1 MIIRFKRR
9 LSKLS
14 EELRQSVR
22 DPKPF
27 IAYADARGLYQSTR
41 ENLFF
46 NAGFEHGLL
55 ADNGLSSEHN
65 GSVHS
70 TEASALEAI
79 AAPLQQKR
87 RVSPDVMRATLLR
100 LCQGRSLS
108 PRRHVCCIYTR
119 SQNRGKTG
127 TSVAGWSKWEPRPG
141 LRPRPS
147 AAIAG
152 LGYTAAL
159 MLDIRLI
166 RDKPDE
172 VRAGFAK
179 LGSTVDLDAVL
190 ALDQAV
196 RKLKNDSQTI
206 QADQNRL
213 SREIAKAPTPAAR
226 EEAKA
231 KGAALKQKIESL
243 AAELA
248 QQELALDGKL
258 LELPNL
264 PHPSV
269 PVGKDE
275 SENHV
280 MREEGQKRSYA
291 FAPQPHWDLGP
302 RWGILDFD
310 RGVKISGSRFYILK
324 DWGARLQRALISFM
338 LDLHT
343 SRHGYTEI
351 LPPYMVRREA
361 LVGTGNLPKFG
372 DNLYHDAIEDF
383 WFIPTAEVPV
393 TNLYRDEILEG
404 DKLPIKHVAC
414 TACFRREQMAAG
426 RDTRGIKR
434 GHQFDKVE
442 LVKFVRPE
450 SSMDEL
456 QGLLADAEEVL
467 QALELP
473 YRVVE
478 MCTGDLSFSAM
489 VKFDLELWA
498 PGCGEWLEVSSC
510 SNFGDFQARRAKI
523 RFRDGQEKTRFVHTL
538 NGSGLALPR
547 TLVGVLE
554 TYQRADGRL
563 DVPAV
568 LRPYFGGRDVLG

>member
-1 MIIRFKRR
+1 
-9 LSKLS
+9 
-14 EELRQSVR
+14 
-22 DPKPF
+22 
-27 IAYADARGLYQSTR
+27 
-41 ENLFF
+41 
-46 NAGFEHGLL
+46 
-55 ADNGLSSEHN
+55 
-65 GSVHS
+65 
-70 TEASALEAI
+70 
-79 AAPLQQKR
+79 
-87 RVSPDVMRATLLR
+87 
-100 LCQGRSLS
+100 
-108 PRRHVCCIYTR
+108 
-119 SQNRGKTG
+119 
-127 TSVAGWSKWEPRPG
+127 
-141 LRPRPS
+141 
-147 AAIAG
+147 
-152 LGYTAAL
+152 

-166 RDKPDE
+166 RETPDE

-179 LGSTVDLDAVL
+179 LGSDVDLDAVL
-190 ALDQAV
+190 TLDQTV
-196 RKLKNDSQTI
+196 RKLKNDSQTL

-213 SREIAKAPTPAAR
+213 SREIGKAPTPAAR

-231 KGAALKQKIESL
+231 KAAALKQNIESL

-248 QQELALDGKL
+248 RQEQALEEKL

-269 PVGKDE
+269 PVGKDD
-275 SENHV
+275 SENRV
-280 MREEGQKRSYA
+280 VREEGVKRSFA
-291 FAPQPHWDLGP
+291 FTPQPHWDSGP

-343 SRHGYTEI
+343 SRHGYSEI

-404 DKLPIKHVAC
+404 DKLPIKHVAY

-426 RDTRGIKR
+426 RDTRGITR

-450 SSMDEL
+450 TSLDEL
-456 QGLLADAEEVL
+456 KGLLADAEDVL
-467 QALELP
+467 KALELP

-498 PGCGEWLEVSSC
+498 PGCNEWLEVSSC
-510 SNFGDFQARRAKI
+510 SAFGDFQARRAKI